1 MFFDLLCAP
10 FAAFLSQETPGSAV
24 GRFVV
29 YNEDF
34 SILIGVVGRSELAV
48 VGRCCYC
55 L

>member
-10 FAAFLSQETPGSAV
+10 LAAFLPQETPGGAV

-29 YNEDF
+29 YDEDL
-34 SILIGVVGRSELAV
+34 SILVGVVGGSELAV